1 MSTAGDEGSLQ
12 GAETLFVGG
21 SLSKHIGSVSQSMDS
36 TWCYVCC
43 LRQRRRFVGRP
54 DNFHVTH
61 VRLAPKKKNTL
72 LIIFSIVRVINSAA
86 RARAKFFF
94 KNLATCA
101 VSFSFDFH
109 GTG

>member
-61 VRLAPKKKNTL
+61 VRLAPKKKKTL
-72 LIIFSIVRVINSAA
+72 CLSFFPLSVSLIQP
-86 RARAKFFF
+86 RARALNFF
-94 KNLATCA
+94 
-101 VSFSFDFH
+101 
-109 GTG
+109 

>member
-86 RARAKFFF
+86 RARAKFF
-94 KNLATCA
+94 
-101 VSFSFDFH
+101 
-109 GTG
+109 